1 MTKLKIKSKNKYSFA
16 SEFAATRHFGGFSVT
31 HAAKILGRHER
42 TIEDWESGKQ
52 PCPAWALRL
61 LTLESRYMDALYGL
75 QADRG
80 RTGFALGHGRST
92 MAANDAEFQTHQMQ
106 LRLV

>member
-1 MTKLKIKSKNKYSFA
+1 MKKPKFRSKNKYCFA
-16 SEFAATRHFGGFSVT
+16 SEFTTTRRFGGFSVT

-42 TIEDWESGKQ
+42 TIDDWESGKQ

-61 LTLESRYMDALYGL
+61 LMLESRYMDALYGL

-92 MAANDAEFQTHQMQ
+92 IAANDPDYQTHQVQ